1 MQVAPRY
8 LAGLGHFV
16 VTIAAGDQVVILQP
30 KVKTLLQRLNVMYL
44 QWLII

>member
-1 MQVAPRY
+1 MQVISRY
-8 LAGLGHFV
+8 LSGLGHLV

-30 KVKTLLQRLNVMYL
+30 KVKTLLQRRNVMYL